1 VSLVTFVAVLLLLD
15 IELVTLLYVLKEP
28 VVTLVEQIDLAV
40 SAVIAAL
47 ILIMLL
53 SVRSI
58 RKR

>member
-40 SAVIAAL
+40 SAVIATL

-53 SVRSI
+53 SVRSM